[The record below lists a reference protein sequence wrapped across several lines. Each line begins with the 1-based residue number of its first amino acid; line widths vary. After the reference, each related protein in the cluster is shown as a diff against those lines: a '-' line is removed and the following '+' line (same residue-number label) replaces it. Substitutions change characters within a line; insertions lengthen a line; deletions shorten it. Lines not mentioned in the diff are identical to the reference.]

1 MSEGEKN
8 YSDYVKH
15 LSNLMSGM
23 LFLAGFTF
31 TVVTI
36 LLTRLTNPNMVQSQL
51 VLLFFTVFF
60 YLLILLASHFAI
72 EVIYYCESIPQ
83 LSIKTKITNTLVVL
97 VILLVGFALPLLFIL
112 WELTSLALIACLL
125 WGFLQLQFSSL
136 SICRFKNGEVESVEV
151 IKASMM

>member
-36 LLTRLTNPNMVQSQL
+36 LLTRLPNPNAMQSQL
-51 VLLFFTVFF
+51 ILFFFTVFF
-60 YLLILLASHFAI
+60 YLLIFLASHFAI
-72 EVIYYCESIPQ
+72 EVIYYCGSIPQ
-83 LSIKTKITNTLVVL
+83 LTRGTKVTNSLVVL
-97 VILLVGFALPLLFIL
+97 VILLVGYALPLLFLL
-112 WELTSLALIACLL
+112 WDLTSLAIISGLI
-125 WGFLQLQFSSL
+125 WSL
-136 SICRFKNGEVESVEV
+136 FAIAVFFFIYMPFQKWRK
-151 IKASMM
+151 IH

>member
-36 LLTRLTNPNMVQSQL
+36 LLTRLPHPITMQSQL
-51 VLLFFTVFF
+51 ILLFFTVFF
-60 YLLILLASHFAI
+60 YLLVFLASHFAI
-72 EVIYYCESIPQ
+72 EVIYYCGCIPH
-83 LSIKTKITNTLVVL
+83 LSKRTKITNVLVVL
-97 VILLVGFALPLLFIL
+97 VILLVGYAFPLLF
-112 WELTSLALIACLL
+112 LL
-125 WGFLQLQFSSL
+125 WDLTLLATFSGL
-136 SICRFKNGEVESVEV
+136 IWTFFAISVFFF
-151 IKASMM
+151 IYMPYQKWRRKMH

>member
-36 LLTRLTNPNMVQSQL
+36 LLTRLPNPNTVQSQL
-51 VLLFFTVFF
+51 ILFFFTVFF
-60 YLLILLASHFAI
+60 YLLIFLASHFAI
-72 EVIYYCESIPQ
+72 DVIYYRGCIPH
-83 LSIKTKITNTLVVL
+83 LSKQTKITNSLVVL
-97 VILLVGFALPLLFIL
+97 VILLVGFAFPPLGSNFACCNLRSDMVVLCNCNF
-112 WELTSLALIACLL
+112 SLCLYAV
-125 WGFLQLQFSSL
+125 SKMAKKHSL
-136 SICRFKNGEVESVEV
+136 NL
-151 IKASMM
+151 

>member
-1 MSEGEKN
+1 MSESEKN
-8 YSDYVKH
+8 YADYVKH

-36 LLTRLTNPNMVQSQL
+36 LLTRLPDSSSVQSQL
-51 VLLFFTVFF
+51 ILLFFTVFF
-60 YLLILLASHFAI
+60 YLLIFLASHFAI

-97 VILLVGFALPLLFIL
+97 VILLVGFAFPLLFLL
-112 WELTSLALIACLL
+112 WELTLLATI
-125 WGFLQLQFSSL
+125 SSL
-136 SICRFKNGEVESVEV
+136 IWTFFAIAIFLFVYVPFQKWRSRIH
-151 IKASMM
+151 

>member
-36 LLTRLTNPNMVQSQL
+36 LLTRLPNPRAVQSQL
-51 VLLFFTVFF
+51 ILLFFTVFF
-60 YLLILLASHFAI
+60 YLLISLASYFAI
-72 EVIYYCESIPQ
+72 DVIYYCGSIPR
-83 LSIKTKITNTLVVL
+83 LSRRTNTVNALVVL
-97 VILLVGFALPLLFIL
+97 AILLVGVAVPLLFLL
-112 WELTSLALIACLL
+112 WDLTSLATISGLIWLFFAIAI
-125 WGFLQLQFSSL
+125 FLFVYMPFQKWRRNSH
-136 SICRFKNGEVESVEV
+136 
-151 IKASMM
+151 